1 MKALAVLPIS
11 TKNMLEESR
20 VLQFIQ
26 RWAQSRPLSQPA
38 EQDGYSSESTSRAQ
52 TPLNTPD
59 GPPAKLAT
67 ELDGDTP
74 KRAVYR
80 RLKIISE
87 NSLDSALSDASK
99 ASDGKEEEDEEEEE
113 MEDEPSQLEATIERE
128 VKVESIEAP
137 SESQAELEVE
147 LKQEPPETVEITIS
161 MPEAAGNEGV
171 TLEMQELEEKP
182 LCKPEEQLEDEKMVE
197 ETKSEEPS
205 EIPTES
211 AIVED
216 VPSVTDTISTQDVSN
231 DVVADVETPITET
244 QVENASSEQC
254 NSEENASCS
263 TAEITPTPPS
273 EVIMESVSSE
283 STAVAIEST
292 PTESPSVPVETTPP
306 GSAAVST
313 ENSSSEAVVA
323 AESADASALAIVA
336 VPAEGT
342 AVGTPSQ
349 DEEEGVSDVE
359 SERSQEPQVRASD
372 ISDMAARLLDSWKDL
387 KARFVKSRDALIH
400 CKNAFLT

>member
-1 MKALAVLPIS
+1 M
-11 TKNMLEESR
+11 
-20 VLQFIQ
+20 LQFIQ

-113 MEDEPSQLEATIERE
+113 IEDEPSQLEATIERE
-128 VKVESIEAP
+128 VKVESIETP
-137 SESQAELEVE
+137 SESQAEFEAV
-147 LKQEPPETVEITIS
+147 LKQEPPETVEITLS
-161 MPEAAGNEGV
+161 TPEAISSERE
-171 TLEMQELEEKP
+171 TLEMQEPEEKS
-182 LCKPEEQLEDEKMVE
+182 LCKPEEQQEDEKMVE

-205 EIPTES
+205 EIQTES
-211 AIVED
+211 VTVED
-216 VPSVTDTISTQDVSN
+216 VPSVTDTTSAQDVNN

-254 NSEENASCS
+254 ISEENASCS
-263 TAEITPTPPS
+263 TAEIIPVQPS
-273 EVIMESVSSE
+273 EVIMESVASE

-313 ENSSSEAVVA
+313 ENTSSEAVAA
-323 AESADASALAIVA
+323 AESVDASSLAIVA

-359 SERSQEPQVRASD
+359 SERSQEPQIRASD

-387 KARFVKSRDALIH
+387 KARLIH
-400 CKNAFLT
+400 

>member
-1 MKALAVLPIS
+1 M
-11 TKNMLEESR
+11 
-20 VLQFIQ
+20 LQFIQ

-59 GPPAKLAT
+59 GPPAKLVT

-99 ASDGKEEEDEEEEE
+99 ASDGKEEEEEEEEE
-113 MEDEPSQLEATIERE
+113 MEDEASRSEATIERE

-137 SESQAELEVE
+137 SESQAELEAG
-147 LKQEPPETVEITIS
+147 LKEEPPETVEISLSI
-161 MPEAAGNEGV
+161 PEAIVSEGE
-171 TLEMQELEEKP
+171 TLVMQEPEEQ
-182 LCKPEEQLEDEKMVE
+182 LICKPEEQLEDEKMVE

-205 EIPTES
+205 EIQTES
-211 AIVED
+211 VTVED
-216 VPSVTDTISTQDVSN
+216 SVPSVTDTTSAQDVSN
-231 DVVADVETPITET
+231 DVVADVEIPTTET

-254 NSEENASCS
+254 SSEGNESCS
-263 TAEITPTPPS
+263 MAEITPTQPS
-273 EVIMESVSSE
+273 EVIMESVTSD

-292 PTESPSVPVETTPP
+292 PTESPSVSLETIPPV
-306 GSAAVST
+306 SATVST
-313 ENSSSEAVVA
+313 ENTSSEAVVA
-323 AESADASALAIVA
+323 AESADASALAVVA
-336 VPAEGT
+336 VPAEGA

-349 DEEEGVSDVE
+349 DEEEGISDVE

-372 ISDMAARLLDSWKDL
+372 ICDMAARLLDSWKDL
-387 KARFVKSRDALIH
+387 KARLRFVKRPSANTDSFWFSLIPV
-400 CKNAFLT
+400 FLVML

>member
-1 MKALAVLPIS
+1 M
-11 TKNMLEESR
+11 
-20 VLQFIQ
+20 LQFIQ

-99 ASDGKEEEDEEEEE
+99 ASDGKEEEEEEEEE
-113 MEDEPSQLEATIERE
+113 MEDEASRLEATIERE

-137 SESQAELEVE
+137 SESQAELEAG
-147 LKQEPPETVEITIS
+147 LKEEPPETVEISLSI
-161 MPEAAGNEGV
+161 PEAIVSEGE
-171 TLEMQELEEKP
+171 TLVMQETEEQ
-182 LCKPEEQLEDEKMVE
+182 LICKPEEQLEDEKMVE

-205 EIPTES
+205 EIQTES
-211 AIVED
+211 VTVED
-216 VPSVTDTISTQDVSN
+216 SVPSVTDTTSAQDVSN
-231 DVVADVETPITET
+231 NVVADVETPITET

-254 NSEENASCS
+254 SSEGNESCS
-263 TAEITPTPPS
+263 MAEITPTQPS
-273 EVIMESVSSE
+273 EVIMESVTSD

-292 PTESPSVPVETTPP
+292 PTESPSVSLETIPPV
-306 GSAAVST
+306 SATVST
-313 ENSSSEAVVA
+313 ENTSSEAVVA
-323 AESADASALAIVA
+323 AESVDASALAVVA
-336 VPAEGT
+336 VPAEGA

-372 ISDMAARLLDSWKDL
+372 ICDMAARLLDSWKDL
-387 KARFVKSRDALIH
+387 KARLRFVKSRYS
-400 CKNAFLT
+400 FLGGQVQIQNLFGSH